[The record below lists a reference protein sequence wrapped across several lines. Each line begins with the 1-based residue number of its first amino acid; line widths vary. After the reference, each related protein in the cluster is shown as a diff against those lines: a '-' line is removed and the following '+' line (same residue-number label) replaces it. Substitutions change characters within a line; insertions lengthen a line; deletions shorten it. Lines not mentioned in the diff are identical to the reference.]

1 MDEIKAYHPFFY
13 KHKILLPCLFFYRLG
28 RAVTVS
34 RKKTK
39 AQLKIL
45 KENKKRSQ
53 KKTPSLHNKE
63 EKQDEDRI
71 QKERR

>member
-1 MDEIKAYHPFFY
+1 MTKVTS
-13 KHKILLPCLFFYRLG
+13 ILRQS
-28 RAVTVS
+28 V
-34 RKKTK
+34 K
-39 AQLKIL
+39 Q
-45 KENKKRSQ
+45 EKRSQ